1 MPPAR
6 IMVPRFAAEPSQ
18 EPFPYGRWEDT
29 LRQRFL
35 TACLDVDTEG
45 EELGEA
51 GDVIWYPER
60 LWHGRTWIPA
70 TCRTGHG
77 FELFGCLSFARDQHG
92 QAQDLRATAD
102 VTSETSEANPEWTL
116 DLCEE
121 VIGQWRAP
129 DGVTAAMTLVWG
141 APLVEG
147 GVVATADLGDITVDQ
162 CDLIENRFTL
172 IAPDDFRGEWLSV
185 GLYDRKGRQLARESL
200 YDEDDE
206 PATEEE

>member
-1 MPPAR
+1 
-6 IMVPRFAAEPSQ
+6 MVPCFAAEPPQ
-18 EPFPYGRWEDT
+18 EPLPYGRWEDT

-45 EELGEA
+45 EELGDS
-51 GDVIWYPER
+51 GDVVWYPER
-60 LWHGRTWIPA
+60 IWHGRTWIPA
-70 TCRTGHG
+70 TCRTDHG
-77 FELFGCLSFARDQHG
+77 FELFGCVSFARDADG

-102 VTSETSEANPEWTL
+102 VTSETAAANPEWSL

-121 VIGQWRAP
+121 VIGQWRAA

-141 APLVEG
+141 TPLVSG
-147 GVVATADLGDITVDQ
+147 GVVVTADLGEITVDQ
-162 CDLIENRFTL
+162 CDLLEDRFTL

-200 YDEDDE
+200 YDEDDQHTDAE
-206 PATEEE
+206 